1 MRALFVFALVA
12 ASLAAGPVAAQNL
25 SFSDALPQDPGVS
38 EGVTLWPS
46 VAVRSG
52 VAIAF
57 PSEAPAPTYIGPVG
71 WSLGVDAKLNIG
83 HSVAVGVR
91 YMYTRFGRN
100 ESSAGREEPIPSQK
114 LYLQY
119 VYDASIS
126 HEILAFAELPFVNT
140 VHFRWSGLLGVGV
153 GIETVEMQQFIA
165 PDKDGNGIPESKPE
179 PHQLVNRQDTGPA
192 FALGTT
198 LEYFPLDFLSIAMGV
213 QAAYRYSPNLSFEE
227 GALIL
232 QALFG
237 VEGHF

>member
-1 MRALFVFALVA
+1 MRALIVVTLIV
-12 ASLAAGPVAAQNL
+12 ASLGAGPALAQNVN
-25 SFSDALPQDPGVS
+25 FSDTLPEDPTAS

-46 VAVRSG
+46 LAVRSG
-52 VAIAF
+52 IAIAF
-57 PSEAPAPTYIGPVG
+57 PSEPPAPTYIGPVG

-83 HSVAVGVR
+83 HAVAVGLR
-91 YMYTRFGRN
+91 YMYTSFGRN
-100 ESSAGREEPIPSQK
+100 NGSAGREEPVPSQK

-119 VYDASIS
+119 VYDSAVS

-140 VHFRWSGLLGVGV
+140 VHLRWSGLLGVGI
-153 GIETVEMQQFIA
+153 GFETVEMQQFIA
-165 PDKDGNGIPESKPE
+165 PDQDGNGIPEDKPE
-179 PHQLVNRQDTGPA
+179 LRQLVNRQDSGPS

-198 LEYFPLDFLSIAMGV
+198 LEYFPVDYLSISMAV

-232 QALFG
+232 QTLFG